1 MSRVRVQAF
10 WRRRVGRILHRE
22 TEFSRLLAAAATDGD
37 EMASFEP
44 GIQAWL
50 ARICDCGHW
59 PLGHLHLRDETIA
72 AFVSSDVW
80 HVRPLTQLRAPRPE
94 IDVSRFRAH
103 EEWHDRVAASARP
116 VCIGDLIGDLGFGA
130 SDAVGEF
137 GLKSVLGLPVRIR
150 GRTVAICEFFSYDYL
165 QADRLFIE
173 VMTAIAW
180 MLSRAIETRL
190 AEEAVR
196 DLTRR
201 FLGLQDEER
210 RRLAGE
216 LHDTTAQNMASLVM
230 YMGTLSKEADA
241 FNPTARERLS
251 KCENL
256 AHQSLQAIRT
266 FSYQLYPP
274 MLDELGLRS
283 ALGVFTEGFSERSGL
298 RVDLELAQLQRLPKD
313 FEIAIFRI
321 VQEGLTNVHRHS
333 NSSFARV
340 AIKFERN
347 TIQVRVED
355 DGTTPPAANRDI
367 PEAPKVGVGLANMRA
382 RVKQFGGEVR
392 LNLHPTGTVLQA
404 TLPLTEA
411 ARAATA

>member
-1 MSRVRVQAF
+1 L
-10 WRRRVGRILHRE
+10 RIFL
-22 TEFSRLLAAAATDGD
+22 
-37 EMASFEP
+37 
-44 GIQAWL
+44 
-50 ARICDCGHW
+50 
-59 PLGHLHLRDETIA
+59 
-72 AFVSSDVW
+72 
-80 HVRPLTQLRAPRPE
+80 
-94 IDVSRFRAH
+94 
-103 EEWHDRVAASARP
+103 
-116 VCIGDLIGDLGFGA
+116 
-130 SDAVGEF
+130 
-137 GLKSVLGLPVRIR
+137 
-150 GRTVAICEFFSYDYL
+150 YDYL
-165 QADRLFIE
+165 QGDRLFIE
-173 VMTAIAW
+173 VMAAIAW

-230 YMGTLSKEADA
+230 DLGALNKEADV
-241 FNPTARERLS
+241 FSPTARERLS
-251 KCENL
+251 QCENL
-256 AHQSLQAIRT
+256 ARQSLQEIRT
-266 FSYQLYPP
+266 FSHQLYPP

-333 NSSFARV
+333 NGSFARV
-340 AIKFERN
+340 AIKFKGN

-355 DGTTPPAANRDI
+355 DGTTTPNRDI
-367 PEAPKVGVGLANMRA
+367 PEAPKARVGLANMRA
-382 RVKQFGGEVR
+382 WVKQFGGEVR
-392 LNLHPTGTVLQA
+392 LNSHHTGTVLQA

-411 ARAATA
+411 ARAASA